1 MDPPHL
7 HILTMWIHHISTFWQ
22 VCPFC
27 WWENF
32 SKITLQTYKKLINYA
47 ISINMMIL
55 VDMSYCSTNTKR
67 RRMDLSARQKNTSCN
82 DDMIKPA
89 SKKSTKY
96 QMSYGQ
102 IRYLMKRLSTALDS
116 KLKQG
121 RPPKYC
127 RMCHRE
133 LRKVIGSQ
141 LERRPLENKYM
152 KGRNITEQRCDKRK
166 NFSSAKES
174 SKTRKCSPLS
184 SVAAKEVHANNKT
197 E

>member
-1 MDPPHL
+1 
-7 HILTMWIHHISTFWQ
+7 
-22 VCPFC
+22 
-27 WWENF
+27 
-32 SKITLQTYKKLINYA
+32 
-47 ISINMMIL
+47 MMVL

-67 RRMDLSARQKNTSCN
+67 RRLDLSARQKNTSCN

-133 LRKVIGSQ
+133 LRKLIESQ
-141 LERRPLENKYM
+141 LERRPLENKFM

-166 NFSSAKES
+166 NFLLQKRAAKQENAVLS
-174 SKTRKCSPLS
+174 QVLQQKKYMQIIRQSRKCHIF
-184 SVAAKEVHANNKT
+184 VRNIDKT
-197 E
+197 VDLYFTTSIKGYN

>member
-1 MDPPHL
+1 
-7 HILTMWIHHISTFWQ
+7 
-22 VCPFC
+22 
-27 WWENF
+27 
-32 SKITLQTYKKLINYA
+32 
-47 ISINMMIL
+47 MMVL
-55 VDMSYCSTNTKR
+55 VDMSYCSTNAKR

-89 SKKSTKY
+89 SKKTTKY

-133 LRKVIGSQ
+133 LRKLIGSQ
-141 LERRPLENKYM
+141 LERRSLEKKYM
-152 KGRNITEQRCDKRK
+152 KGKNITEQRCDKRK
-166 NFSSAKES
+166 NFSSAKEN
-174 SKTRKCSPLS
+174 SKARKCSPLS
-184 SVAAKEVHANNKT
+184 SAAAKELHANNKT

>member
-1 MDPPHL
+1 
-7 HILTMWIHHISTFWQ
+7 
-22 VCPFC
+22 
-27 WWENF
+27 
-32 SKITLQTYKKLINYA
+32 
-47 ISINMMIL
+47 MMVL
-55 VDMSYCSTNTKR
+55 VDMSYCSSNTKR
-67 RRMDLSARQKNTSCN
+67 RRMDLSTRQKNASCN
-82 DDMIKPA
+82 DDMITPA
-89 SKKSTKY
+89 SKRSTKN

-133 LRKVIGSQ
+133 LRKLIGGQ

-152 KGRNITEQRCDKRK
+152 KGRNTREQRCDKRK
-166 NFSSAKES
+166 DFSAAKENN
-174 SKTRKCSPLS
+174 KTRKCSPFS

>member
-1 MDPPHL
+1 
-7 HILTMWIHHISTFWQ
+7 
-22 VCPFC
+22 
-27 WWENF
+27 
-32 SKITLQTYKKLINYA
+32 
-47 ISINMMIL
+47 
-55 VDMSYCSTNTKR
+55 
-67 RRMDLSARQKNTSCN
+67 MDLSARQKNTSCN
-82 DDMIKPA
+82 VDMITPA
-89 SKKSTKY
+89 SNRLTKY

-133 LRKVIGSQ
+133 LRKLIGNQ
-141 LERRPLENKYM
+141 LERRPLEKKYM
-152 KGRNITEQRCDKRK
+152 KRRNITEQRYDKRK
-166 NFSSAKES
+166 DFSSAKEN
-174 SKTRKCSPLS
+174 SKARKCSPLS

>member
-1 MDPPHL
+1 
-7 HILTMWIHHISTFWQ
+7 
-22 VCPFC
+22 
-27 WWENF
+27 
-32 SKITLQTYKKLINYA
+32 
-47 ISINMMIL
+47 
-55 VDMSYCSTNTKR
+55 
-67 RRMDLSARQKNTSCN
+67 MDLSARQKNTSCN
-82 DDMIKPA
+82 DDMITPA
-89 SKKSTKY
+89 SKRSTKY
-96 QMSYGQ
+96 HMSYGQ

-133 LRKVIGSQ
+133 LRKLI
-141 LERRPLENKYM
+141 ERRSLEKKCM

-166 NFSSAKES
+166 DFSAAKEN

-184 SVAAKEVHANNKT
+184 SVATKVVHSNNKT